1 MNAVQHL
8 LDNAP
13 IIEAEA
19 PRPLVLQR
27 PPAPVFPVD
36 ALPPILSDAVKAI
49 ESKTQAPIAICG
61 QSVLAVAS
69 LVTQAY
75 VNVETLGGGIKPCS
89 LFCITIAESG
99 ERKSSVD
106 SLALKPI
113 KTYESQLRGKYE
125 IDFSIYQ
132 DEKRAYD
139 AQCSIILKD
148 KQTLKQE
155 KKQGIQSLGV
165 PPKAPLQPIVTCE
178 EPTFEALCKL
188 FLLAQ
193 PAIGLF
199 SDEGGMFLGGHSM
212 KDDNQTG
219 TITGLSKCWD
229 GDTFKRIRA
238 VEGNHTI
245 AGKRLAL
252 HLMMQPI
259 VAEGLLQNKLNQQQ
273 GLLARM
279 LVIYPDSTM
288 GHRRFKQASA
298 ESTSL
303 LNAYS
308 QHLLAILNMPPPT
321 DMNHAN
327 ELKPRV
333 LKLTPEAEGLLVAL
347 HDEIEAQLGEHGDLR
362 HISGFANKIPEHAT
376 RIAGVLTFIQ
386 NTQATELKENAV
398 KAGIML
404 ARYYLAEAL
413 RLNESHPD
421 DEGIRLAKKL
431 KAWLDDKWD
440 EPAVSKACIQNKVP
454 NELRNKAKLNTA
466 FDVLVDYG
474 WLAPLDEPMAIKG
487 HTRQEAFKVRG

>member
-1 MNAVQHL
+1 
-8 LDNAP
+8 
-13 IIEAEA
+13 
-19 PRPLVLQR
+19 
-27 PPAPVFPVD
+27 
-36 ALPPILSDAVKAI
+36 
-49 ESKTQAPIAICG
+49 
-61 QSVLAVAS
+61 
-69 LVTQAY
+69 
-75 VNVETLGGGIKPCS
+75 
-89 LFCITIAESG
+89 
-99 ERKSSVD
+99 
-106 SLALKPI
+106 
-113 KTYESQLRGKYE
+113 
-125 IDFSIYQ
+125 
-132 DEKRAYD
+132 
-139 AQCSIILKD
+139 
-148 KQTLKQE
+148 
-155 KKQGIQSLGV
+155 
-165 PPKAPLQPIVTCE
+165 
-178 EPTFEALCKL
+178 
-188 FLLAQ
+188 
-193 PAIGLF
+193 
-199 SDEGGMFLGGHSM
+199 M
-212 KDDNQTG
+212 KDENQTG

-259 VAEGLLQNKLNQQQ
+259 VAEALLENKLNQQQ

-308 QHLLAILNMPPPT
+308 QHLLAILNTPPPT

-327 ELKPRV
+327 ELKPRT
-333 LKLTPEAEGLLVAL
+333 LKLTPEAEALLVAL

-362 HISGFANKIPEHAT
+362 HISGFSNKIPEHAT
-376 RIAGVLTFIQ
+376 RIAGVLTFIR
-386 NTQATELKENAV
+386 NPQATDLKENAV

-431 KAWLDDKWD
+431 KVWLDDKWD

-474 WLAPLDEPMAIKG
+474 WLAPLDEATVIKG
-487 HTRQEAFKVRG
+487 HTRQEAFKVRS

>member
-1 MNAVQHL
+1 MY
-8 LDNAP
+8 P
-13 IIEAEA
+13 
-19 PRPLVLQR
+19 
-27 PPAPVFPVD
+27 
-36 ALPPILSDAVKAI
+36 
-49 ESKTQAPIAICG
+49 
-61 QSVLAVAS
+61 
-69 LVTQAY
+69 
-75 VNVETLGGGIKPCS
+75 
-89 LFCITIAESG
+89 
-99 ERKSSVD
+99 
-106 SLALKPI
+106 
-113 KTYESQLRGKYE
+113 
-125 IDFSIYQ
+125 
-132 DEKRAYD
+132 
-139 AQCSIILKD
+139 
-148 KQTLKQE
+148 
-155 KKQGIQSLGV
+155 
-165 PPKAPLQPIVTCE
+165 
-178 EPTFEALCKL
+178 
-188 FLLAQ
+188 
-193 PAIGLF
+193 
-199 SDEGGMFLGGHSM
+199 
-212 KDDNQTG
+212 DDNQTG
-219 TITGLSKCWD
+219 TSTGLSKCWD
-229 GDTFKRIRA
+229 GDAFKRIRV
-238 VEGNHTI
+238 VEGNSII
-245 AGKRLAL
+245 AGKRLAM

-259 VAEGLLQNKLNQQQ
+259 VSEGLLQNKLNQQQ

-288 GHRRFKQASA
+288 GHRRFKQ
-298 ESTSL
+298 STSL

-308 QHLLAILNMPPPT
+308 QHLLAILSMPPPT

-440 EPAVSKACIQNKVP
+440 EPAVSKPCIQNKVP
-454 NELRNKAKLNTA
+454 NELRNKAKLNIA
-466 FDVLVDYG
+466 FDVLVEHG
-474 WLAPLDEPMAIKG
+474 WLAPLDEPTAIKG